1 VEDLLSAAA
10 PRPFLIVS
18 ADGDPYSADAD
29 DVERLAR
36 PAYEALN
43 AGARL
48 EHMRATGPH
57 ALDAERFQAIINW
70 LLQRCAG
77 QEPHSSSLA

>member
-1 VEDLLSAAA
+1 MEDLLRAAA
-10 PRPFLIVS
+10 PRPFLMVS
-18 ADGDPYSADAD
+18 ADGEPYSADAA

-43 AGARL
+43 AGGRL
-48 EHMRATGPH
+48 EHVRTAGPH

-70 LLQRCAG
+70 LLQRCAD
-77 QEPHSSSLA
+77 QEPHSSGLA